1 MYDIASIY
9 SARSVDDA
17 IRALQADPAA
27 VVIAGGT
34 DVLIKIREGKLAG
47 CSLVSIHELGEELS
61 GVTLADN
68 GDVEIGPLTTFRGV
82 TFSDVIRRT
91 IPVLGEAADMA
102 GGPQL
107 RAAGTIGGNVCN
119 GITSAD
125 TASTLVALDAVLRV
139 RGPKGER
146 EVPISQWYQ
155 GVGKV
160 ALAPYELLVKIVIP
174 YDNYVGYTGH
184 YIKYAQRNAMDIATL
199 GVSCL
204 VKLTSDKKMVDDA
217 ALAFGV
223 AGPVPMRSPAAEAA
237 VRGLPIGEA
246 VAAIGE
252 AALAD
257 VNPRTS
263 WRVQGVPHPAG
274 QGAVRPLP
282 AGGGPE
288 GRGRRMIEVLRCTVN
303 NKPVE
308 VGIDPRESLA
318 DVLRERLGLTSVK
331 KGCEVGECGAC
342 TVLVDGTAIDS
353 CIYLGVWAQGKSI
366 LTVEGLQDAD
376 GGLSPI
382 QRAFVEEAAVQCG
395 FCTPGIIMS
404 AVEIVGSG
412 KQYTREELR
421 KLISGHLCRCTGYQN
436 ILNAVERAV
445 NEAHRFVGKGE

>member
-47 CSLVSIHELGEELS
+47 CPLVSIHELGEELS

-246 VAAIGE
+246 IAAIGE
-252 AALAD
+252 AA
-257 VNPRTS
+257 
-263 WRVQGVPHPAG
+263 
-274 QGAVRPLP
+274 
-282 AGGGPE
+282 
-288 GRGRRMIEVLRCTVN
+288 
-303 NKPVE
+303 
-308 VGIDPRESLA
+308 LA

>member
-160 ALAPYELLVKIVIP
+160 ALAPYELLV
-174 YDNYVGYTGH
+174 
-184 YIKYAQRNAMDIATL
+184 
-199 GVSCL
+199 
-204 VKLTSDKKMVDDA
+204 
-217 ALAFGV
+217 

-246 VAAIGE
+246 IAAIGE

-263 WRVQGVPHPAG
+263 WRASKEFRIQLVKELSAR
-274 QGAVRPLP
+274 ALRE
-282 AGGGPE
+282 AARKGG
-288 GRGRRMIEVLRCTVN
+288 
-303 NKPVE
+303 
-308 VGIDPRESLA
+308 A
-318 DVLRERLGLTSVK
+318 DV
-331 KGCEVGECGAC
+331 
-342 TVLVDGTAIDS
+342 
-353 CIYLGVWAQGKSI
+353 
-366 LTVEGLQDAD
+366 
-376 GGLSPI
+376 
-382 QRAFVEEAAVQCG
+382 
-395 FCTPGIIMS
+395 
-404 AVEIVGSG
+404 
-412 KQYTREELR
+412 
-421 KLISGHLCRCTGYQN
+421 
-436 ILNAVERAV
+436 
-445 NEAHRFVGKGE
+445 

>member
-1 MYDIASIY
+1 MYDIQSIY
-9 SARSVDDA
+9 RAVSVEDA
-17 IRALQADPAA
+17 ISALQKDPSA
-27 VVIAGGT
+27 VVIAGGS
-34 DVLIKIREGKLAG
+34 DVLIKIREGKLAD
-47 CSLVSIHELGEELS
+47 SRLVSIHGLREELE
-61 GVTLADN
+61 GVTLLEN
-68 GDVEIGPLTTFRGV
+68 GDIAVGPLTTFRGV
-82 TFSDVIRRT
+82 TGSEIIQERVS
-91 IPVLGEAADMA
+91 VLGEATDLA

-263 WRVQGVPHPAG
+263 WRASKEFRIQLVKELSARSLRE
-274 QGAVRPLP
+274 AARK
-282 AGGGPE
+282 GG
-288 GRGRRMIEVLRCTVN
+288 
-303 NKPVE
+303 
-308 VGIDPRESLA
+308 A
-318 DVLRERLGLTSVK
+318 DV
-331 KGCEVGECGAC
+331 
-342 TVLVDGTAIDS
+342 
-353 CIYLGVWAQGKSI
+353 
-366 LTVEGLQDAD
+366 
-376 GGLSPI
+376 
-382 QRAFVEEAAVQCG
+382 
-395 FCTPGIIMS
+395 
-404 AVEIVGSG
+404 
-412 KQYTREELR
+412 
-421 KLISGHLCRCTGYQN
+421 
-436 ILNAVERAV
+436 
-445 NEAHRFVGKGE
+445 